1 MGYFRELPDLEYLS
15 PLSERTS
22 SSDYVLAKNLFRR
35 VKLRTDLQNIFTV
48 FDKYQ
53 IQENKRPDQVAEE
66 LYGSANLDWVVLITA
81 GITHIRDQ
89 WPLSNKDIYDFAYNV
104 YGDNLTSTHHYETKE
119 VKDSSGKLILP
130 AGQIVDYNFKSP
142 RPKTKFDDNGD
153 IIPEEPTSSYVRYY
167 DSASGVYVRKDNIT
181 ISVTNLEYEIKKN
194 DEKRGIYVLKRGYL
208 QQFLNDTRNI
218 MIYPK
223 SSQYV
228 NTRLIRGDNVRI
240 KSP

>member
-66 LYGSANLDWVVLITA
+66 LYGSANLDWVVLISA

-104 YGDNLTSTHHYETKE
+104 YGDNLTNTHHYETKE
-119 VKDSSGKLILP
+119 VKDSNGRLILP
-130 AGQIVDYNFKSP
+130 AGQVVDYNFKSP
-142 RPKTKFDDNGD
+142 RPETD
-153 IIPEEPTSSYVRYY
+153 EEPTRSYVRYY
-167 DSASGVYVRKDNIT
+167 DSVSGVYVRKDDIT
-181 ISVTNLEYEIKKN
+181 IPVTNLEYEIKKN
-194 DEKRGIYVLKRGYL
+194 DEKRGVYVLKRGYL

-228 NTRLIRGDNVRI
+228 NTRLIRSDNVRI

>member
-66 LYGSANLDWVVLITA
+66 LYGSANLDWVVLISA

-119 VKDSSGKLILP
+119 VKDSNGRLILP
-130 AGQIVDYNFKSP
+130 AGQVVDYNFKSP
-142 RPKTKFDDNGD
+142 RPETD
-153 IIPEEPTSSYVRYY
+153 EEPTRSYVRYY
-167 DSASGVYVRKDNIT
+167 DSVSGVYVRKDDIT
-181 ISVTNLEYEIKKN
+181 IPVTNLEYEIKKN
-194 DEKRGIYVLKRGYL
+194 DEKRGVYVLKRGYL

-218 MIYPK
+218 MMYSK

-228 NTRLIRGDNVRI
+228 NTRLIRSDNVRI

>member
-1 MGYFRELPDLEYLS
+1 MFFIQSSINNVGS
-15 PLSERTS
+15 PFN
-22 SSDYVLAKNLFRR
+22 LAKFCFSLLF
-35 VKLRTDLQNIFTV
+35 T
-48 FDKYQ
+48 
-53 IQENKRPDQVAEE
+53 
-66 LYGSANLDWVVLITA
+66 
-81 GITHIRDQ
+81 
-89 WPLSNKDIYDFAYNV
+89 
-104 YGDNLTSTHHYETKE
+104 
-119 VKDSSGKLILP
+119 KLILP

-142 RPKTKFDDNGD
+142 RPKIKFDDNGD
-153 IIPEEPTSSYVRYY
+153 VIPEEPTRSYVRYY
-167 DSASGVYVRKDNIT
+167 DSVSGVYVRKDNIT

>member
-89 WPLSNKDIYDFAYNV
+89 WPLSNKDIYDFAYDI
-104 YGDNLTSTHHYETKE
+104 YGDGLENAHHYETIE
-119 VKDSSGKLILP
+119 IKDSSGRLILP
-130 AGQIVDYNFKSP
+130 SGKVVDKFFKSP
-142 RPKTKFDDNGD
+142 RPDTDD
-153 IIPEEPTSSYVRYY
+153 EPTSSYVKYY
-167 DSASGVYVRKDNIT
+167 DNNLQTHIT
-181 ISVTNLEYEIKKN
+181 KYEVTVSVTNLEYEVKN
-194 DEKRGIYVLKRGYL
+194 NDAKRGIYVLKRGYL
-208 QQFLNDTRNI
+208 QQFLNDSRNL
-218 MIYPK
+218 MLYSQ

-228 NTRLIRGDNVRI
+228 SDTLVRGDNIRI

>member
-66 LYGSANLDWVVLITA
+66 LYGSANLDWVVLISA

-119 VKDSSGKLILP
+119 VKDSNGRLILP
-130 AGQIVDYNFKSP
+130 AGQVVDYNFKSP
-142 RPKTKFDDNGD
+142 RPETD
-153 IIPEEPTSSYVRYY
+153 EEPTRSYVRYY
-167 DSASGVYVRKDNIT
+167 DSVSGVYVRKDDIT
-181 ISVTNLEYEIKKN
+181 IPVTNLEYEIKKN
-194 DEKRGIYVLKRGYL
+194 DEKRGVYVLKRGYL

-228 NTRLIRGDNVRI
+228 NTRLIRSDNIRI